1 MQNELKYLKM
11 QLEEE
16 KEINTEKDV
25 RIQQLQEI
33 VKLKNL

>member
-1 MQNELKYLKM
+1 MQNEIKYLKM

>member
-1 MQNELKYLKM
+1 MQNEINYLKM
-11 QLEEE
+11 QVEEE